1 MSKYKSKWTEYNGRK
16 YQSALESTR
25 AQQLDLL
32 KKAGKVYSWHPQ
44 YKVELHT
51 AYSKNGEYY
60 LATVC
65 NYFIDFRV
73 LGYNNEGKLVE
84 WYEEVKGK
92 WTEVAKIKHKWLRL
106 QHPNWDVRVL
116 TKREIG

>member
-16 YQSALESTR
+16 YQSVLESTR

-32 KKAGKVYSWHPQ
+32 KKADEIIEWEPQ
-44 YKVELHT
+44 FKIPLYTAVEDKQGNLT
-51 AYSKNGEYY
+51 RIR
-60 LATVC
+60 VC
-65 NYFIDFRV
+65 DYIIDFKITSES
-73 LGYNNEGKLVE
+73 GIYFEEIKGFENEIF
-84 WYEEVKGK
+84 
-92 WTEVAKIKHKWLRL
+92 KIKYKWLKL